1 MELVIALLLGFL
13 GGSVQAYF
21 MFRKPRPAPQIVI
34 PEIKFPDIN
43 ISIPDITVKNEG
55 TNHSLDA
62 VNYMALAEKYEEQIE
77 KQKGVKKAEEM
88 TEEYI
93 DLNGMAQG
101 LMDAYMDGNVDE
113 G

>member
-13 GGSVQAYF
+13 GGSVQAYL

-43 ISIPDITVKNEG
+43 ISIPEIVVKSEG
-55 TNHSLDA
+55 QNHSLDSKFYA
-62 VNYMALAEKYEEQIE
+62 DLAEKYEAQIE

-88 TEEYI
+88 TEDYV
-93 DLNGMAQG
+93 DLNGMAQN
-101 LMDAYMDGNVDE
+101 LMDDYIDGSVK
-113 G
+113 